1 MRKRTM
7 RSFAFGLLV
16 STSLIGTAYY
26 TSPPAAPTETDVE
39 AFLEQHGLVAVAK
52 DEYDKLLNAQSKA
65 PAEQPSKQ
73 SVQTV
78 YVYRLVIE
86 KGDTPEAFAKEL
98 EAAGIIQSARSF
110 NDYLKQHGLTRSI
123 RPGTYNVRSDM
134 DFAAI
139 SRLIARPS

>member
-16 STSLIGTAYY
+16 STSLIGAAYY
-26 TSPPAAPTETDVE
+26 TSPPAAPTEADVE

-52 DEYDKLLNAQSKA
+52 DEYDKLVSNQPKA
-65 PAEQPSKQ
+65 PAEQPPKQ
-73 SVQTV
+73 SVQIV

-98 EAAGIIQSARSF
+98 EAARIIDSARSF
-110 NDYLKQHGLTRSI
+110 NDYLQKHGLTRSI
-123 RPGTYNVRSDM
+123 RPGAYNVRSDM
-134 DFAAI
+134 DYAAI
-139 SRLIARPS
+139 SRLIASP